1 MSGTSLDGLDL
12 AFCFFQYQQNGWT
25 FSLENTASVEYSSS
39 RREQL
44 KNSINLSSVDLLLL
58 NVEYG
63 KWLGN
68 QVKEFIEKRNIKVDF
83 VSSHGHTV
91 FHQPEKRLTYQI
103 GCGQEL
109 ANICGLQVF
118 ADFRSLD
125 VSLGGQGAPLV
136 PIGDQLLFP
145 QYDFCLNLGGIAN
158 ASFQVDGQRVAY
170 DISPANMLL
179 NHLSAQ
185 MGQTYDKSGEV
196 ARSAKLNKKLLSQLN
211 ALAYYRQPYPKS
223 LGYEWFI
230 EQIVPLVEAST
241 ISKPD
246 KLCTSVHHIA
256 AQISKDLLRHSPGTN
271 SKLLATGGGAKN
283 TFLIETLQEYL
294 GESIQ
299 VIIPDI
305 SIVDFKEAMVFAF
318 MGVRRKRNEINCL
331 KSVTG
336 ASRDSSSGVIYL
348 PYE

>member
-1 MSGTSLDGLDL
+1 M
-12 AFCFFQYQQNGWT
+12 
-25 FSLENTASVEYSSS
+25 
-39 RREQL
+39 
-44 KNSINLSSVDLLLL
+44 
-58 NVEYG
+58 
-63 KWLGN
+63 
-68 QVKEFIEKRNIKVDF
+68 DF

-103 GCGQEL
+103 GSGQEL
-109 ANICGLQVF
+109 ANLCGFRVV

-179 NHLSAQ
+179 NHLSVQ
-185 MGQTYDKSGEV
+185 IGQAYDKAGEV
-196 ARSAKLNKKLLSQLN
+196 AKSGKLNKRLLEQLN
-211 ALAYYRQPYPKS
+211 ALAYYQQPYPKS

-230 EQIVPLVEAST
+230 QKVVPLVEASA

-256 AQISKDLLRHSPGTN
+256 AQISRDLIRQSPDSK

-283 TFLIETLQEYL
+283 TFLIETLQNYL
-294 GESIQ
+294 GEAIK
-299 VIIPDI
+299 VVVPEA

-318 MGVRRKRNEINCL
+318 MGVRKMRNEINCL

-348 PYE
+348 PY

>member
-109 ANICGLQVF
+109 ANICGLRVV

-145 QYDFCLNLGGIAN
+145 QYDFCLNLGGHCQCFLPSRWAKGGLRY
-158 ASFQVDGQRVAY
+158 FTGQY
-170 DISPANMLL
+170 
-179 NHLSAQ
+179 
-185 MGQTYDKSGEV
+185 
-196 ARSAKLNKKLLSQLN
+196 
-211 ALAYYRQPYPKS
+211 
-223 LGYEWFI
+223 
-230 EQIVPLVEAST
+230 
-241 ISKPD
+241 
-246 KLCTSVHHIA
+246 
-256 AQISKDLLRHSPGTN
+256 
-271 SKLLATGGGAKN
+271 AT
-283 TFLIETLQEYL
+283 
-294 GESIQ
+294 ES
-299 VIIPDI
+299 
-305 SIVDFKEAMVFAF
+305 SICP
-318 MGVRRKRNEINCL
+318 N
-331 KSVTG
+331 G
-336 ASRDSSSGVIYL
+336 ASL
-348 PYE
+348 